1 MFVSAH
7 IAKMEFPGSPTTIEI
22 CVRCTARGVGVR
34 PAVCWLAKANN
45 LIGYVQRRSAR
56 PHQDNR
62 RTDAH
67 SPFLKLLRKTSRP
80 RCRASKLRRPSFRRN
95 HGIRKSFE
103 IARRV
108 LGGETVPMS
117 LLFRLLAKTAGHR
130 CLTRVSGVQQG
141 RAIYAQ
147 L

>member
-67 SPFLKLLRKTSRP
+67 SPFLKLLRKTSSP
-80 RCRASKLRRPSFRRN
+80 ALSCIQVATSVLSTKPWHSKKL
-95 HGIRKSFE
+95 
-103 IARRV
+103 
-108 LGGETVPMS
+108 
-117 LLFRLLAKTAGHR
+117 
-130 CLTRVSGVQQG
+130 
-141 RAIYAQ
+141 
-147 L
+147 